1 MNKPKISI
9 ILVSYNTKELTV
21 QTINSIYEKTTDIDF
36 EIIVVDNNSHDGT
49 VSKIKETF
57 QDRVIVVE
65 NPNNSGFGIGNN
77 IGSEIAQ
84 GKYLFFLN
92 TDTILL
98 NNSVKIL
105 SDYLDTN
112 ETIGAVGGNLYTKDL
127 KPATSINRFFPR
139 VMSELDSF
147 FFNIP
152 SKIYFRK
159 NVFFN
164 YSKSP
169 IVFKGNISGADLM
182 IRKELFEEVGKFDKD
197 FFMYY
202 EETKMLHRVCAKGYT
217 LASLPDVKII
227 HLEGASEDRKE
238 ISHRRSFDSKWKYFI
253 KVKKTKWIF
262 LIHFI
267 FQFTAF
273 QRIILFSVFGNRAKA
288 DYWKTLK
295 KVENESYKERLRSN
309 VQ

>member
-9 ILVSYNTKELTV
+9 ILVSYNTKELTI

-36 EIIVVDNNSHDGT
+36 EIIVVDNNSHDNT
-49 VSKIKETF
+49 VLDIKKTF
-57 QDRVIVVE
+57 QDNVIVIE

-77 IGSEIAQ
+77 IGSEVAK
-84 GKYLFFLN
+84 GDYLFFLN

-98 NNSVKIL
+98 NNAVKIL

-127 KPATSINRFFPR
+127 KPAASINRFFPG

-147 FFNIP
+147 FFNFP
-152 SKIYFRK
+152 SKIYCRK

-164 YSKSP
+164 YSESP

-182 IRKELFEEVGKFDKD
+182 IRKELFEKIGKFDKD

-202 EETKMLHRVCAKGYT
+202 EETEMLHRVCAKGYT

-238 ISHRRSFDSKWKYFI
+238 ISHRRSFDSKWKYFS
-253 KVKKTKWIF
+253 KVKKIRWIF
-262 LIHFI
+262 LIHFL
-267 FQFTAF
+267 FQLTAF
-273 QRIILFSVFGNRAKA
+273 QRILLFSVFGNRAKA

-295 KVENESYKERLRSN
+295 KVENESYKKRSN
-309 VQ
+309 AQ

>member
-1 MNKPKISI
+1 M
-9 ILVSYNTKELTV
+9 
-21 QTINSIYEKTTDIDF
+21 DI
-36 EIIVVDNNSHDGT
+36 
-49 VSKIKETF
+49 KKTF
-57 QDRVIVVE
+57 QDNVIVIE

-77 IGSEIAQ
+77 IGSEVAK
-84 GKYLFFLN
+84 GDYLFFLN

-98 NNSVKIL
+98 NNAVKIL

-127 KPATSINRFFPR
+127 KPAASINRFFPG

-147 FFNIP
+147 FFNFP
-152 SKIYFRK
+152 SKIYCRK

-164 YSKSP
+164 YSESP

-182 IRKELFEEVGKFDKD
+182 IRKELFEKIGKFDKD

-202 EETKMLHRVCAKGYT
+202 EETEMLHRVCIKGYT
-217 LASLPDVKII
+217 LASLPDAKII

-238 ISHRRSFDSKWKYFI
+238 ISHRRSFDSKWKYFS
-253 KVKKTKWIF
+253 KVKKSKWIF

-267 FQFTAF
+267 FQLTAF
-273 QRIILFSVFGNRAKA
+273 QRIFLFSVFGNRAKA

-295 KVENESYKERLRSN
+295 KVEKESYEERWSSN